1 MNEPMNECIGGYCV
15 LHVLR
20 LSKSSNL
27 DLNRPSAASRPF
39 IFRVCSV
46 LSEVLEGI
54 ALDDGHKVVLKV
66 LKPARSYKIKRE
78 IRVLQVKY

>member
-1 MNEPMNECIGGYCV
+1 MNGPINECLGGYYV

-20 LSKSSNL
+20 FGKTSYL
-27 DLNRPSAASRPF
+27 DLNRPSASRPF
-39 IFRVCSV
+39 IFPTCSV

-78 IRVLQVKY
+78 IRVLQVNY